1 MHQALYRKWRP
12 ATFDE
17 VCGQEHITNIL
28 KYEVANSKFSH
39 AYLFCGSRGT
49 GKTSCAKILSRA
61 VNCLDSKNGNPCGKC
76 AACLSIEN
84 GSATDVLEMDA
95 ASNNG
100 VDNIRDIRDEVVYT
114 PSSLKYRVY
123 IIDEVHML
131 STSAFNA
138 LLKTLEEPPEHVIFI
153 LATTELHKLPAT
165 IISRCQRFD
174 FRRITTKVLKDRL
187 LHIASN
193 EGIEIEDSAAQ
204 LIARQ
209 AQGGMRDAISL
220 LELCAGSRVK
230 IDDALVHDSIGST
243 GRGALIRLCETVIN
257 KDFDGIFEI
266 ISNAVNSSRDISV
279 FWQELLSLY
288 RDLLIVKISSRPS
301 EYLDLTDSEAS
312 ALRSLASKMSQETL
326 SYHCS
331 LIEDAYLTMQ
341 RSNTVKRIVA
351 ELTLV
356 RMCEPRLSG
365 STQATLDRIAELEQ
379 RVKNISSGNVIVT
392 REEKIEV
399 KPEIKAEAPKP
410 RKAPKFDDD
419 EEFKSDAPPAAKASP
434 VKKPEAEKPVNKSP
448 KRILKAFK
456 NRAEVLEIM
465 NGIDPM
471 NASFVAES
479 KWYTDE
485 EGRVVL
491 KFNSPFTIDSIK
503 IFNADTQLFDA
514 LTKAMGKQFTKNNVF
529 FECDATDGKRD
540 VIDEILTNSED

>member
-1 MHQALYRKWRP
+1 
-12 ATFDE
+12 
-17 VCGQEHITNIL
+17 
-28 KYEVANSKFSH
+28 
-39 AYLFCGSRGT
+39 
-49 GKTSCAKILSRA
+49 
-61 VNCLDSKNGNPCGKC
+61 
-76 AACLSIEN
+76 
-84 GSATDVLEMDA
+84 
-95 ASNNG
+95 
-100 VDNIRDIRDEVVYT
+100 
-114 PSSLKYRVY
+114 
-123 IIDEVHML
+123 ML

-187 LHIASN
+187 LHIAAN
-193 EGIEIEDSAAQ
+193 EGIEIEDTAAQ

-230 IDDALVHDSIGST
+230 IDDALVHESIGSM
-243 GRGALIRLCETVIN
+243 GRGELVRLCETVIN

-266 ISNAVNSSRDISV
+266 ISNAVNSSRDILV

-301 EYLDLTDSEAS
+301 EYLDLTDNEAN
-312 ALRSLASKMSQETL
+312 ALKNLASKMSQETL

-341 RSNTVKRIVA
+341 KSNTVKRIVA

-365 STQATLDRIAELEQ
+365 TTQATLDRLAELEQ
-379 RVKNISSGNVIVT
+379 RIKNISSGNVVVS
-392 REEKIEV
+392 REEKSESA
-399 KPEIKAEAPKP
+399 PEIKAAASRT

-419 EEFKSDAPPAAKASP
+419 EDFRSDAPPTAKNSV
-434 VKKPEAEKPVNKSP
+434 VKKPVGNTQKRVLKP
-448 KRILKAFK
+448 FK
-456 NRAEVLEIM
+456 NRAEVIEIM
-465 NGIDPM
+465 NGIEPM

-485 EGRVVL
+485 EDRVIL
-491 KFNSPFTIDSIK
+491 KFAQSFLIDQI
-503 IFNADTQLFDA
+503 IMFNADAQLFNA
-514 LTKAMGKQFTKNNVF
+514 LTRATGKQYNKQNVL
-529 FECDATDGKRD
+529 FECDATNGSRD
-540 VIDEILTNSED
+540 VIDEIITNSED

>member
-28 KYEVANSKFSH
+28 KYEVANNKFSH

-61 VNCLDSKNGNPCGKC
+61 VNCLEPVNGNPCGKC

-100 VDNIRDIRDEVVYT
+100 VDNIRDIRDEVIYT

-174 FRRITTKVLKDRL
+174 FRRITTQVLRDRL
-187 LHIASN
+187 LYISEK

-220 LELCAGSRVK
+220 LELCAGSSVK
-230 IDDALVHDSIGST
+230 IDDALVHESIGSS
-243 GRGALIRLCETVIN
+243 GRGEMTRLCEMVIN

-266 ISNAVNSSRDISV
+266 ISNAVNSSRDLLV

-288 RDLLIVKISSRPS
+288 RDLLIVKISSKPN
-301 EYLDLTDSEAS
+301 EYLDLTDNEAA
-312 ALRSLASKMSQETL
+312 ALKSLAAKMTQETL

-331 LIEDAYLTMQ
+331 LVEEAYLTMQ
-341 RSNTVKRIVA
+341 KSNSVKRIVA

-356 RMCEPRLSG
+356 KMCEPRIAG
-365 STQATLDRIAELEQ
+365 SKQAMLDRISELEQ
-379 RVKNISSGNVIVT
+379 KINNIASGVVAPTTNTVVNEIAPQTVQEKPKT
-392 REEKIEV
+392 RKS
-399 KPEIKAEAPKP
+399 PT
-410 RKAPKFDDD
+410 FTDDD
-419 EEFKSDAPPAAKASP
+419 DMFKSDAPPTMAAP
-434 VKKPEAEKPVNKSP
+434 TPKKSSESSA
-448 KRILKAFK
+448 KRVLRSFK
-456 NRAEVLEIM
+456 NRAEVLEKLSSV
-465 NGIDPM
+465 DPM
-471 NASFVAES
+471 NASFFSES

-485 EGRVVL
+485 EGKIVL
-491 KFNSPFTIDSIK
+491 KFTSVHLIDSIK
-503 IFNADTQLFDA
+503 IFGGDTQMFDI
-514 LTKAMGKQFTKNNVF
+514 LTKTLGKPYSKDNVL
-529 FECDATDGKRD
+529 FECEGKD
-540 VIDEILTNSED
+540 SKNDSIEEILLNFEE